1 MFDNTYFPKAKNF
14 WQSGKMYELS
24 QPTIHSMTHA
34 LHYGTSVFEGI
45 RAYKTSRGPAVFRL
59 KEHLDRLFHSASI
72 LRMTVPYTKEEI
84 TEAIKLVVK
93 ENKLDSAYIRP
104 LLFYSY
110 GNLGLLPKACPVEL
124 TIGAWEW
131 GAYLGDKVEK
141 GVHACIVPWR
151 RIHRSQSNMTAKLGG
166 VYVQSAISGME
177 ARSRGFDEALFLN
190 IEGRVAEGPGENI
203 AIIKNGVLK
212 TNNNAE
218 SILEGIT
225 RSSLLEIAKNS
236 GIETAVGPIEKEEFF
251 NADEAF
257 FCGTAVEVASIVRV
271 TDASDPNSP
280 EKEYAIG
287 NGEFGAMTKK
297 IKQTYLEVVTG
308 QVPQYENWLTYVYD

>member
-14 WQSGKMYELS
+14 WQSGKMYEWS

-84 TEAIKLVVK
+84 TESIKLVMK

-131 GAYLGDKVEK
+131 GAYLGEKAEK

-151 RIHRSQSNMTAKLGG
+151 RIHRSQFNMTAKLGG

-190 IEGRVAEGPGENI
+190 IEGRVAEGAGENI
-203 AIIKNGVLK
+203 FIIKNGILK

-225 RSSLLEIAKNS
+225 RSSLLEIAKNI
-236 GIETAVGPIEKEEFF
+236 GTETAVGPIEKEELFD
-251 NADEAF
+251 ADEAF

-271 TDASDPNSP
+271 TDASDPSSP

-308 QVPQYENWLTYVYD
+308 NLSQYENWLTYVYD